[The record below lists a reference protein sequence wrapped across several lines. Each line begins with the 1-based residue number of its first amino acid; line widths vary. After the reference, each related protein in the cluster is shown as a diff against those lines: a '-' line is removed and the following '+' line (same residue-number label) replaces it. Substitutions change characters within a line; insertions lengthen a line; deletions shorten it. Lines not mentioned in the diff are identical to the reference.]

1 MDAGYKRIFAAVDG
15 GETQRSVME
24 KAIRIAAVN
33 HADLCFGHVVDSVA
47 SEASATD
54 MERLAQGVGERM
66 ELEYADLLKEARRN
80 PDISSVELR
89 VLAGSVTDTLG
100 GIIIPEFDPDLVICC
115 KRGLSGIRYAFV
127 GSVSTYLI
135 RNMRCDVLV
144 VAKA

>member
-24 KAIRIAAVN
+24 KAILIAAVN
-33 HADLCFGHVVDSVA
+33 HADLCFGHVVDSAA
-47 SEASATD
+47 SEASSPD

-80 PDISSVELR
+80 PDIPSVELR

-100 GIIIPEFDPDLVICC
+100 GTIIPEFDPRPRYLLQTGPIGHSLRL
-115 KRGLSGIRYAFV
+115 RGQREHLPHPQHA
-127 GSVSTYLI
+127 L
-135 RNMRCDVLV
+135 
-144 VAKA
+144 